1 MINTLDHLIVAV
13 KDLDEAE
20 RNYQKVFGVN
30 PVWKGEHKELG
41 TANSIFNF
49 KNTYFE
55 LLSAKGEG
63 LGAALVNDA
72 IEKKGEGLTG
82 IVFGTENI
90 DKVTRVLKD
99 NGYMMNDPLL
109 GEGTNSNN
117 QSIRKWKNLFLPP
130 ELTRG
135 LFSFIIEHTEG
146 KLPSIDSY
154 PDTAFNKLDHIV
166 INTNDAEKKHDDLI
180 VISYYICLLI
190 GLALLLGF
198 QVSQ

>member
-20 RNYQKVFGVN
+20 KNYQKVFGID

-90 DKVTRVLKD
+90 DKVTRALKD
-99 NGYMMNDPLL
+99 KGYMVNDPSL
-109 GEGTNSNN
+109 GEGKNSNN
-117 QSIRKWKNLFLPP
+117 QSIIKWKNLFLPP

-135 LFSFIIEHTEG
+135 LFSFIIEHTE
-146 KLPSIDSY
+146 
-154 PDTAFNKLDHIV
+154 
-166 INTNDAEKKHDDLI
+166 
-180 VISYYICLLI
+180 
-190 GLALLLGF
+190 
-198 QVSQ
+198 

>member
-20 RNYQKVFGVN
+20 KNYQKVFGLN

-72 IEKKGEGLTG
+72 IQKKGEGLTG

-99 NGYMMNDPLL
+99 KGDMVNAPSL
-109 GEGTNSNN
+109 GEG
-117 QSIRKWKNLFLPP
+117 
-130 ELTRG
+130 
-135 LFSFIIEHTEG
+135 
-146 KLPSIDSY
+146 
-154 PDTAFNKLDHIV
+154 
-166 INTNDAEKKHDDLI
+166 
-180 VISYYICLLI
+180 
-190 GLALLLGF
+190 
-198 QVSQ
+198 

>member
-20 RNYQKVFGVN
+20 KNYQKVFGLN

-72 IEKKGEGLTG
+72 IQKKGEGLTG

-99 NGYMMNDPLL
+99 KGYMVNDPSL
-109 GEGTNSNN
+109 GEGTNLSLIHI
-117 QSIRKWKNLFLPP
+117 SEP
-130 ELTRG
+130 TR
-135 LFSFIIEHTEG
+135 
-146 KLPSIDSY
+146 PY
-154 PDTAFNKLDHIV
+154 
-166 INTNDAEKKHDDLI
+166 
-180 VISYYICLLI
+180 
-190 GLALLLGF
+190 
-198 QVSQ
+198 